1 MSRSMEGLSFASCI
15 FLSRVAGSPEQVHC
29 RGGETDEGKTD
40 ERSKQEVLT
49 DQWLLVCQLPKS
61 RHPNID
67 SVFTKPDK
75 WFGGPA

>member
-29 RGGETDEGKTD
+29 GGGETD
-40 ERSKQEVLT
+40 ERSKQKVLT

-61 RHPNID
+61 RHPNTD
-67 SVFTKPDK
+67 SIFTKPDK
-75 WFGGPA
+75 WFEGPA